1 MAVGPAL
8 LARQADGASPLRQFA
23 AALLVFGVGFGLA
36 LTPGTALVIDG
47 LPADRRTLAAA
58 VNDVTREVG
67 GALGGA
73 VAASVLRQ
81 QPGPVTRAPV
91 TAPPGTP
98 APAAVPPAAVPVT
111 VPEPV
116 RATRPAP
123 APQPTTSAPETT
135 TPPAETT
142 IPLAETTTP
151 PAETP
156 PADGTTTAPAP

>member
-1 MAVGPAL
+1 MAVGLAL
-8 LARQADGASPLRQFA
+8 LARQADGASPLRQF
-23 AALLVFGVGFGLA
+23 
-36 LTPGTALVIDG
+36 
-47 LPADRRTLAAA
+47 AAA

-142 IPLAETTTP
+142 IPPAETTTPAGTTPPAETTTPAGTTP